1 MLRFAALIVLM
12 FAPACQFER
21 SLNPA
26 LNPDDLYGPV
36 TQPADLPVPLDMRLV
51 VGANRSRSYQ
61 RGSFRTAFLV
71 YEGPATI
78 ADVQGFVK
86 QRFPTHGW
94 EMIQEEAKG
103 SERLLQ
109 RWIDKTD
116 EHVHYLAD
124 VEIVNAGGQRRVTY
138 DLRTRRATDTSK
150 QGS

>member
-1 MLRFAALIVLM
+1 MLRFAALLVLIV
-12 FAPACQFER
+12 APACQLER

-26 LNPDDLYGPV
+26 LHPDDLYGPV

-61 RGSFRTAFLV
+61 RGSFRSAFLV
-71 YEGPATI
+71 YEGPTTTT
-78 ADVQGFVK
+78 DVQGFVR

-94 EMIQEEAKG
+94 EMIQEEGKG
-103 SERLLQ
+103 QERLLQ

-116 EHVHYLAD
+116 EHVHYLVD
-124 VEIVNAGGQRRVTY
+124 VEIVDASGHRRVTY